1 MYEPTTEDGR
11 ITTVQSEDI
20 TTRVYEP
27 TAHSTTISAEPEQ
40 TTTEVEE
47 AQESTSGRTT
57 TITLDSTTVTTQTD
71 SEVHETADKHSTTTR
86 LPDEAATE
94 PFQNNEIEDGSVVKP
109 VSEEELELLTSS

>member
-47 AQESTSGRTT
+47 EKHPRGSQ
-57 TITLDSTTVTTQTD
+57 I
-71 SEVHETADKHSTTTR
+71 ADNIR
-86 LPDEAATE
+86 VMFEFLCPA
-94 PFQNNEIEDGSVVKP
+94 PCMEIE
-109 VSEEELELLTSS
+109 TSQFRAHQYHIHIFPFPINWKFKEPT